1 MGELEKR
8 PEGLVRPG
16 QVYRPEPIVP
26 RDIWV
31 DREVE
36 PVTGRVIEVH
46 HHYHAPDPAPE
57 RRETVADRFTPHFV
71 IMMYAI
77 VILGGLGIIGYL
89 LLPPFAAFMVTLTAS
104 LVSIMATAVSV
115 LIVLAVITWIVRG
128 MISDSREHDRNGS
141 E

>member
-8 PEGLVRPG
+8 PVRQEDLVRREI
-16 QVYRPEPIVP
+16 RPAAV
-26 RDIWV
+26 WQS
-31 DREVE
+31 RELDPE
-36 PVTGRVIEVH
+36 TGRVIEIH
-46 HHYHAPDPAPE
+46 HHYHAPEPAPE
-57 RRETVADRFTPHFV
+57 RKETVADRFAPHFV

-115 LIVLAVITWIVRG
+115 LVVIAAIIWIVRG
-128 MISDSREHDRNGS
+128 MINDSRENAGD